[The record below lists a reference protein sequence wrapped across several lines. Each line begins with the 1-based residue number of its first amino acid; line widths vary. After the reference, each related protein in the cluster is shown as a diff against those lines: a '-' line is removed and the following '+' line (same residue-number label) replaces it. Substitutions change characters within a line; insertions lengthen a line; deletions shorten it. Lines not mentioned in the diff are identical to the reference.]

1 MTVTIGRRKRNDDN
15 KKLTRVI
22 STKLS
27 IENYNLSR
35 VLTNIVYQYKQINEV
50 RPSKMLRCLIS
61 PVDDG
66 LRKQP
71 GFSLLRL
78 SQQD

>member
-27 IENYNLSR
+27 IENYNLFR
-35 VLTNIVYQYKQINEV
+35 ILTNIVYQYKQINE
-50 RPSKMLRCLIS
+50 
-61 PVDDG
+61 D
-66 LRKQP
+66 
-71 GFSLLRL
+71 
-78 SQQD
+78 